1 MILFQATKGDINA
14 QGLAQ
19 GISELPINDGSKIV
33 ENKDLGLE
41 SPIYPEPVKLLPV
54 EEMKASPSANEEQ
67 EKARKMLIKFI
78 YAEVNTG
85 KGNFFFLNGQEG
97 TGKTW
102 LLHQTLNEV
111 LSKGDIAV
119 HVSGSGN
126 DACLYDGGCKVKVP
140 FSLAQI
146 EALMSTIESD
156 DSESDSEDDEIDDF
170 NSLNSLLRRA
180 KVIVWDVVENHNHYR
195 ALDRYLR
202 NVCNKKV
209 PFADIPVLL
218 AGDLGHPI
226 QNFQEIPAQEV
237 KACLEPSHQWALLGK
252 YFD

>member
-1 MILFQATKGDINA
+1 MIPFQATKGDIDA

-19 GISELPINDGSKIV
+19 GISELPINDGSRV
-33 ENKDLGLE
+33 AENKDLGLE
-41 SPIYPEPVKLLPV
+41 SPIYPEPAKLLPV

-67 EKARKMLIKFI
+67 ERARNMLIKFI

-140 FSLAQI
+140 FSLAK
-146 EALMSTIESD
+146 M
-156 DSESDSEDDEIDDF
+156 
-170 NSLNSLLRRA
+170 
-180 KVIVWDVVENHNHYR
+180 
-195 ALDRYLR
+195 
-202 NVCNKKV
+202 
-209 PFADIPVLL
+209 
-218 AGDLGHPI
+218 
-226 QNFQEIPAQEV
+226 
-237 KACLEPSHQWALLGK
+237 
-252 YFD
+252 

>member
-1 MILFQATKGDINA
+1 MDHFGSATA
-14 QGLAQ
+14 QGLAE
-19 GISELPINDGSKIV
+19 GISEPQVNDGSKIV
-33 ENKDLGLE
+33 VNKDPGLD
-41 SPIYPEPVKLLPV
+41 SPIYPKPAKLLPV
-54 EEMKASPSANEEQ
+54 EEMKASPPANEEQ
-67 EKARKMLIKFI
+67 ERALNMLMKFV
-78 YAEVNTG
+78 YQKVNTG
-85 KGNFFFLNGQEG
+85 KGRFFFLNGQEG

-102 LLHQTLNEV
+102 LIHQTLNEV

-119 HVSGSGN
+119 HVSGSGK

-140 FSLAQI
+140 FSLAKM

-156 DSESDSEDDEIDDF
+156 DSESESDDDESDE
-170 NSLNSLLRRA
+170 NSLNALLRRA

-226 QNFQEIPAQEV
+226 QDFQETPAHEV
-237 KACLEPSHQWALLGK
+237 KACLEPSHQWALLGQ